1 MINEMLN
8 STSEMINRTKLTLQK
23 TNKKE
28 PN

>member
-23 TNKKE
+23 TNKKK